1 MTDYQEQLILKFLN
15 ETISPEE
22 QRALRGWINESEAN
36 KKLMDDFTLMWKVS
50 KDQTKLPDFESSD
63 QWQKFER
70 SVNRPEA
77 VPSIAMAANSRAY
90 TLKIAASISVI
101 ALFSWILYLIVFS
114 QEPIL
119 KESRETIVHVVLPD
133 GSKVWLNR
141 HSRLAYDKHYNS
153 EERIVKLLGEAFFE
167 VRKDPEKPFI
177 IQTIEAQIQVLGTSF
192 NVQAYERTNAT
203 EVFVASGLVN
213 FSSIKN
219 KSAGIML
226 NPGDRGL
233 LLKTSDTVV
242 LSSQESS
249 NVLAWK
255 EKKLVFNKSTIDSV
269 LENLENYFGIEIEIR
284 NNNIL
289 RCRFTGS
296 FNEPTLSEVIEALS
310 ISLDLTVSK
319 ADNVYVVDGQ
329 GC

>member
-15 ETISPEE
+15 DTISPEE
-22 QRALRGWINESEAN
+22 QKALRVWINESEAN

-63 QWQKFER
+63 EWQKFER
-70 SVNRPEA
+70 SINRPEA
-77 VPSIAMAANSRAY
+77 VPSITMAVNSRVY
-90 TLKIAASISVI
+90 VLKIAASISVI
-101 ALFSWILYLIVFS
+101 VLFSWILYLIVFS

-119 KESRETIVHVVLPD
+119 KESRETIVQVVLPD

-141 HSRLAYDKHYNS
+141 HSRLAYDDTYNS

-167 VRKDPEKPFI
+167 VRKDAERAFI
-177 IQTIEAQIQVLGTSF
+177 ILTNDAQVRVLGTSF

-203 EVFVASGLVN
+203 EVFVASGLVS

-219 KSAGIML
+219 KSAGITL
-226 NPGDRGL
+226 NPGERGS

-242 LSSQESS
+242 LSSQENS
-249 NVLAWK
+249 NVLSWK
-255 EKKLVFNKSTIDSV
+255 ERRLIFNKSTIDSV
-269 LENLENYFGIEIEIR
+269 VENIENYFGIDIEIR
-284 NNNIL
+284 NKNIL

-310 ISLDLTVSK
+310 ISLDLTISK